1 MTDSRF
7 LAYAFFVAFTLVWVS
22 RSQRVPRRWRALGVV
37 GLFAIIA
44 TTVQVREGAINWPM
58 WGLAVVCALVSL
70 ALAPHAPT
78 RQSA

>member
-7 LAYAFFVAFTLVWVS
+7 LAYAVFIAFTLVWVS
-22 RSQRVPRRWRALGVV
+22 WSQRLPRLWRVLGVL

-44 TTVQVREGAINWPM
+44 ATVQVREGAVDWSM

-70 ALAPHAPT
+70 ALVRT
-78 RQSA
+78 RFHKA